1 MSDKINVSEIIKGH
15 FSTLKN
21 YHTGKICKSDV
32 FVFIVIPLLIAIANM
47 VFGMSIGK
55 ELRAALINFGAIFSA
70 LLISVLVLVYDQ
82 KNKLATKLENKSKDK
97 ESCQDNL
104 PNLNALSTTLH
115 ELYSNICFAILTSLM
130 LVVFSMVQIILIDLK
145 ITVLNLY
152 LINPLIIFCI
162 CTIILTTLMIIK
174 RLHKLLSAFDN
185 IVDK

>member
-1 MSDKINVSEIIKGH
+1 MSDKINVYEIIKGH
-15 FSTLKN
+15 FSTLRN
-21 YHTGKICKSDV
+21 YHTGKICKSDI
-32 FVFIVIPLLIAIANM
+32 FVFIVVPLLIVIANM
-47 VFGMSIGK
+47 FLGMSIGK

-82 KNKLATKLENKSKDK
+82 KNKLATKLKDK
-97 ESCQDNL
+97 ESNQDNL

-130 LVVFSMVQIILIDLK
+130 LVVFSMIQIILIDLK
-145 ITVLNLY
+145 ITGLNLY
-152 LINPLIIFCI
+152 LFNPLIIFCI

-174 RLHKLLSAFDN
+174 RLHKLLSAFDD